1 MRNWKKSNGKK
12 MVKKTVNGVTFLVGS
27 DNVFRDLGFPEAEAV
42 NLLARSQLMGE
53 VKDSISKNKLTQ
65 KEAAKILGV
74 GQPRVSDLYNGKI
87 DRFTIDMLMK
97 WLAKLGKQVTVTVK
111 DLKIA

>member
-1 MRNWKKSNGKK
+1 MRKSKRK
-12 MVKKTVNGVTFLVGS
+12 MIKKTVNGVTFLEGS

-42 NLLARSQLMGE
+42 NLMARSQLMMTIE
-53 VKDSISKNKLTQ
+53 ETIKRRRLTQ

-87 DRFTIDMLMK
+87 DRFTVDMLMQ
-97 WLAKLGKQVTVTVK
+97 WLVKLGKDVKITVK
-111 DLKIA
+111 DLKVA